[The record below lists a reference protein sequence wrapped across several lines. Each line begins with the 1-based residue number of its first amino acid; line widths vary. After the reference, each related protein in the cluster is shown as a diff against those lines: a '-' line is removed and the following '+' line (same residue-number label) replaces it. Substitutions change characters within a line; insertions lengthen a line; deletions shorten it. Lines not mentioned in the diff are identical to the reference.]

1 MDNEVII
8 HVRVKNEGKTGFE
21 AVQKNADESART
33 VSNSFS
39 EKLSTGIRD
48 TLLQKLRAKLTGAGS
63 PAEVIGTTLGDKIS
77 ERMSERITNRIYQDS
92 RGRWRNALMGSSS
105 GGDGGRGGRGGEGG
119 NGGDATVNVDVDKQS
134 LLQRLFGAG
143 KDGAARFVDGFKSGL
158 GSIAGGI
165 FSGDVL
171 STLLKGLSVAGLVT
185 VLAPVLG
192 AAVTTALGLALG
204 GGAIAIGIAGAFKDP
219 RIQAAAK
226 EVLGQLTAMFADFS
240 ENFKEPLMNFF
251 KPGAGAGLVGIIQQ
265 IRQSVHDLGEN
276 LGPVADKLGNGI
288 IGFLQNAL
296 PGLIRAVDN
305 SRPIVEALAEKLPKI
320 GAAIGRLFDRISENA
335 PEASVFFRDLLDG
348 IVAVIDIVGI
358 LIAGFTDAYMIIR
371 TIFTGLVE
379 AAYQF
384 LDAAAAAFGWL
395 PGIGPKLQTAAN
407 KTKEFRD
414 RMNNNLRGI
423 DKDVTISVRFRVF
436 GQAVANAAVRT
447 ARLLDSMGYEHGGIV
462 GAATGGLHSG
472 LRMVGE
478 HGPELVDL
486 PAGSRVHSNPD
497 TERMLSS
504 GGGGVGTLIL
514 QLAVD
519 GRVLAESMVEPTRE
533 MVRSL
538 GAGSVQRYY
547 GQAGIA

>member
-39 EKLSTGIRD
+39 EKLSTSIRD

-63 PAEVIGTTLGDKIS
+63 PTEVIGTTLGDKIS
-77 ERMSERITNRIYQDS
+77 ERMSERITNRIYQDA

-119 NGGDATVNVDVDKQS
+119 NGGDANVTVDVDKQS

-143 KDGAARFVDGFKSGL
+143 KDGAARFADGFKSGL
-158 GSIAGGI
+158 SSIAGGI
-165 FSGDVL
+165 FSGDII
-171 STLLKGLSVAGLVT
+171 STLLKGLSVAGLVS

-251 KPGAGAGLVGIIQQ
+251 KPGAGAGLVGVIQQ

-320 GAAIGRLFDRISENA
+320 GAAIGRLFDRISDKA

-447 ARLLDSMGYEHGGIV
+447 ARLLDSMGYAHGGIV

-497 TERMLSS
+497 TERMLSG
-504 GGGGVGTLIL
+504 GGGGVGTLVL

-533 MVRSL
+533 LVRSL

-547 GQAGIA
+547 GQAGIT